1 MASKKV
7 VPSVNRIPKIIVSEG
22 GHPHLFKLEYKDGR
36 TKDLGEL
43 EGHDIVAL
51 YRKYDTAPPQ
61 NIADYYMRFFWD
73 GAR

>member
-1 MASKKV
+1 MGSMASKKE
-7 VPSVNRIPKIIVSEG
+7 IPKIIVSEG

-43 EGHDIVAL
+43 DGQEIVAL
-51 YRKYDTAPPQ
+51 YRKYDTVPPQ